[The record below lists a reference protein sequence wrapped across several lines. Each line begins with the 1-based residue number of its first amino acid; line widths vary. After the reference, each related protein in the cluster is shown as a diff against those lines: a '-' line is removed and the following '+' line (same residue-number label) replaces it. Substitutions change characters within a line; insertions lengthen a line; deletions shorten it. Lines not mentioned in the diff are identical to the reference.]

1 MFPNLTSTKTCLCQL
16 TLALTINID
25 RHSSLF
31 LSLGPSFLPSFPLEL
46 WRSRLPLDSYISPQL
61 LFICHHHHHIRRN
74 RFMLPA
80 THNCTWD
87 RCNKSVCETTT
98 TTSPHHH
105 KREINSLL
113 VSIQNPITYV
123 PRGRLL
129 PTHTIMQATRM
140 CVGHISGGRDTCTS
154 YKISSRAKTVIPN
167 HLR

>member
-1 MFPNLTSTKTCLCQL
+1 MFVSTYSCTNYKHRQAFEPFPFFGPLL
-16 TLALTINID
+16 S
-25 RHSSLF
+25 SSL
-31 LSLGPSFLPSFPLEL
+31 LEL
-46 WRSRLPLDSYISPQL
+46 WLSRLPLDSYISPQL

-123 PRGRLL
+123 PRGGCCLHTRLCKL
-129 PTHTIMQATRM
+129 PG
-140 CVGHISGGRDTCTS
+140 CV
-154 YKISSRAKTVIPN
+154 
-167 HLR
+167 